1 MTSQCHGSSK
11 PQCLVIGGAGFV
23 GQHLV
28 YQLLDQGRYDVSV
41 FDIRLLQDQRARS
54 IQGDLRQPS
63 EVEAACKG
71 VLMLCQEALSRKRS
85 PARFYHT
92 LQRPLLSWPCLTGP
106 RSELPL

>member
-1 MTSQCHGSSK
+1 MTSQRHSSSR

-41 FDIRLLQDQRARS
+41 FDIRPLQNQHARS

-63 EVEAACKG
+63 EVETACEG
-71 VLMLCQEALSRKRS
+71 VLMLCQEALSKKS
-85 PARFYHT
+85 SHAILPYSA
-92 LQRPLLSWPCLTGP
+92 GP
-106 RSELPL
+106 PR